1 MDKVMSKK
9 SYEQNVSEIAS
20 CIEELEKNTLDLEE
34 SVVMYE
40 HASKLLLEAQTQLKN
55 AEKKVFLVAEKNLIP
70 FETTLLDTENE
81 DQK

>member
-1 MDKVMSKK
+1 MSKK